1 MLAAAGEP
9 ASAAATGESASP
21 GATRK
26 VSPTTARKP
35 ASPTTAR
42 KPASAA
48 TAARKMPATAAPT
61 PIAPT
66 ASVPAAALRERNAGS
81 NKHQHASQQS
91 SKREFERKQ
100 FLSHEGPHFT
110 TQYAHGLPFTT
121 Y

>member
-26 VSPTTARKP
+26 V
-35 ASPTTAR
+35 SPTTAR

-100 FLSHEGPHFT
+100 FLSHGGPHFT